1 MSKYA
6 IVQTLLSER
15 IFNMDNMNLILEKIR
30 SESFSEESTAEEL
43 EKQLELE
50 LKKPHPD
57 YDLADE
63 LSKTILEAR
72 GQTVKAINVKPK
84 IQAIRRKNIRRVR
97 FPKWAMAVSAAC
109 VVLIGANAISV
120 SAWDMNIFSAIV
132 KFTKGGM
139 SVNLNQKKNII
150 ELPISEEDPYGIKAK
165 CAEYD
170 IFSLTP
176 HYLPKGFELVD
187 FYADINEAISDICFF
202 YQKDEFKLNI
212 TYTKYA
218 DSEKTSTVGIPTDTY
233 NLQEVE
239 INRQTAFIL
248 KEDKQFTATFLNDGI
263 VCVIFSN
270 KLDYDECQ
278 KVIESMK

>member
-1 MSKYA
+1 
-6 IVQTLLSER
+6 
-15 IFNMDNMNLILEKIR
+15 MDNMNLILEKIH
-30 SESFSEESTAEEL
+30 SESFSEEPTAEEL
-43 EKQLELE
+43 EEQLDLE
-50 LKKPHPD
+50 LKKLRPD

-63 LSKTILEAR
+63 LTKAILEAR
-72 GQTVKAINVKPK
+72 GQAVKEIDVKPE
-84 IQAIRRKNIRRVR
+84 IQTIRRKNIRRVR
-97 FPKWAMAVSAAC
+97 FPKWAMTVSAAC
-109 VVLIGANAISV
+109 VVLIGVNAVSV

-139 SVNLNQKKNII
+139 SVNLNQKQNII
-150 ELPISEEDPYGIKAK
+150 ELSISVEDPYGIKAK

-170 IFSLTP
+170 IFPLTP
-176 HYLPKGFELVD
+176 QYLPERFEFTD
-187 FYADINEAISDICFF
+187 FSEVVCSTFTDLSFF
-202 YQKDEFKLNI
+202 YQKEDVRLNI
-212 TYTKYA
+212 TYTKYNE
-218 DSEKTSTVGIPTDTY
+218 SEKKSTVGIPTDTH

-239 INRQTAFIL
+239 INGQTMFIL